1 MLNMTGVDVTIAL
14 ALAAIT
20 LTFVYILWSYAKGLG
35 DSPRELWLVTGS
47 RMLEGAAYFATVFA
61 MALWLSTDCGLSDI
75 QAGWFISFWY
85 VLKAC
90 FGVVSGPFIDAFGIR
105 RSLIFSFVLILLS
118 RVFIV
123 VVTDPV
129 LVMLLVFL
137 PVAIGVALLE
147 PVGLIA
153 MKRYTTA
160 KSANLAFGMIYVVMN
175 VAMSAGLIAFDN
187 VRAVF
192 GESSGTSMPLI
203 GHLSSYQVLFLLG
216 LISTGLGFLLVLFTR
231 DGIHIEQDG
240 VASTRP
246 ERPSTAVLNV
256 VAQVVKKAF
265 RDIAASLADVVRQP
279 IFWKFVFIIS
289 LTLFVRST
297 FFHLFN
303 LFPKYGV
310 RVLGEGAQV
319 GTIFGILNP
328 FLIIFL
334 VPLAATLTRNVSSYT
349 CLIVGTAISSL
360 AVFVAT
366 IPGSV
371 FSSLTD
377 TALGEIVFVRWLGI
391 AADAQALAIS
401 PPSDFYWPLC
411 FFIIIWSLGESIW
424 YPRLI
429 QFMTEIAPKG
439 SEGTY
444 LGLVGLTSYIPSLFT
459 GPMSGL
465 LLEVYTPMVDV
476 VDSAGRTTQVV
487 GDLSHHYMVWVWI
500 GAVAVLT
507 PIGLIAFRK
516 IYHSMRAEMQD
527 DKRVV
532 ASTTSP

>member
-1 MLNMTGVDVTIAL
+1 MPNMSGVDSIVAL
-14 ALAAIT
+14 ALLAIA

-61 MALWLSTDCGLSDI
+61 MALWLSADCGLSDV
-75 QAGWFISFWY
+75 QAGWFISVWY
-85 VLKAC
+85 VMKAC
-90 FGVVSGPFIDAFGIR
+90 FGLVSGPFIDAFGIR
-105 RSLIFSFVLILLS
+105 KSLIFSFFLILLS

-123 VVTDPV
+123 LTTSPV

-175 VAMSAGLIAFDN
+175 VAMSMGLFAFDN
-187 VRAVF
+187 VRAAF
-192 GESSGTSMPLI
+192 GENAGTSIPLM

-216 LISTGLGFLLVLFTR
+216 LVSTALGFVLIWFTR
-231 DGIHIEQDG
+231 DGIQLGSGSIENAGRESQG
-240 VASTRP
+240 GAIAQLVI
-246 ERPSTAVLNV
+246 
-256 VAQVVKKAF
+256 QVVKKAF
-265 RDIAASLADVVRQP
+265 RDIASSLTDVIRQP
-279 IFWKFVFIIS
+279 LFWKFVFIIS

-297 FFHLFN
+297 FFHLFY

-319 GTIFGILNP
+319 GTIFGVLNP

-334 VPLAATLTRNVSSYT
+334 VPLAATITKNISSYT
-349 CLIVGTAISSL
+349 CLIIGTAISSMS
-360 AVFVAT
+360 VFVAT
-366 IPGSV
+366 IPGSL
-371 FSSLTD
+371 FLSLTD
-377 TALGEIVFVRWLGI
+377 TVLGEIVFVRWLGI
-391 AADAQALAIS
+391 AVDAQALAVN
-401 PPSDFYWPLC
+401 PPSAFYWPLC
-411 FFIIIWSLGESIW
+411 FFIVIWSLGESIW
-424 YPRLI
+424 YPRMI

-465 LLEVYTPMVDV
+465 LLEAYTPMVDV
-476 VDSAGRTTQVV
+476 IDSAGKTTQVV
-487 GDLSHHYMVWVWI
+487 GDLSQHYMVWVWI

-507 PIGLIAFRK
+507 PIGLVAFRK
-516 IYHSMRAEMQD
+516 VYYSMRDTVQD
-527 DKRVV
+527 EPR
-532 ASTTSP
+532 AI